1 MKLNNDQERRAMELD
16 LYLSYYDEDSMC
28 VRINAAA
35 RELIYLR
42 DEVEYLRALVKA
54 YDESTNRR
62 QLIAKGDGYVMLK
75 EPPA

>member
-1 MKLNNDQERRAMELD
+1 MNLMPDQEQRAQSQASALITQMSDGSPFPTLD
-16 LYLSYYDEDSMC
+16 L
-28 VRINAAA
+28 A